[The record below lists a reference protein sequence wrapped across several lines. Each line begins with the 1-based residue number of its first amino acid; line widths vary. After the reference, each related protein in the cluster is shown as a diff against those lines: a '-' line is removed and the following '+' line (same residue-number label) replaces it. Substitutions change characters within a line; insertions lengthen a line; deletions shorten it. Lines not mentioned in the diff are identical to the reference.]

1 MLAIDRTLEV
11 FDLQYHAEVFR
22 IMPGSIAEELGI
34 EPGDVICRINGRRIA
49 DFLDYQFLSAA
60 PEVILLV
67 QKKSGEM
74 VEFEVE
80 NEELE
85 DLGISFQN
93 MLFDPAKS
101 CSNRCV
107 FCFIDQLPPNMR
119 ETLYFKDD
127 DSRLSFLYGN
137 YVTMTNMLPKD
148 VERLI
153 EYRVSPVNISVH
165 TTDMNLRKKMLK
177 NRHADRLMKYIQML
191 YDGGISMN
199 MQIVLCKGLNDGE
212 KLTQSLL
219 DLARF
224 HPQAV
229 SVSVVP
235 VGLTCYREGL
245 YPLEAFTKTDAIRV
259 VAQVEALQEQ
269 FLQEFGSRFVY
280 LSDEFYLLA
289 ELPVPPAEAYE
300 DFPQIENGVGMEASL
315 EMEFREALEEK
326 PSFVFCGKT
335 VIATGT
341 LAYPFIEKLV
351 RLAREQ
357 YPELDVEVVAVE
369 NQLFGGG
376 VTVAG
381 LLGGRDL
388 IRTLKGK
395 TFDRLLITSSM
406 LKADEPIFLDDVT
419 LEELETELGA
429 MVEACQNDGFQFL
442 KKLIGYKEC
451 VEEHSTIRSEYTIFD
466 E

>member
-1 MLAIDRTLEV
+1 M
-11 FDLQYHAEVFR
+11 QYHAEVFHV
-22 IMPGSIAEELGI
+22 MPDSIAEELGI
-34 EPGDVICRINGRRIA
+34 VPGDIVCEINGRRIA
-49 DFLDYQFLSAA
+49 DFLDYQFLSAM
-60 PEVILLV
+60 PEIVLKIRK
-67 QKKSGEM
+67 QTGEEI
-74 VEFEVE
+74 EFEIE

-85 DLGISFQN
+85 DLGISFEK

-119 ETLYFKDD
+119 ESLYFKDD

-165 TTDMNLRKKMLK
+165 TTDMELRKLMLK
-177 NRHADRLMKYIQML
+177 NCHADRLMEYIRML
-191 YDGGISMN
+191 YDGDIVMN

-212 KLTQSLL
+212 NLSKTLL
-219 DLARF
+219 DLATF
-224 HPQAV
+224 HPLAV

-235 VGLTCYREGL
+235 VGLTRYREGL
-245 YPLEAFTKTDAIRV
+245 YPLEAFTKEDALAV
-259 VAQVEALQEQ
+259 VSQVEALQKK
-269 FLQEFGSRFVY
+269 FLEELGSRFVY

-289 ELPVPPAEAYE
+289 DLPIPEAEAYE

-315 EMEFREALEEK
+315 EMEFKEALKEDL
-326 PSFVFCGKT
+326 PLTFTGKT

-341 LAYPFIEKLV
+341 LAFPFIEKLV
-351 RLAREQ
+351 SLAKEK
-357 YPELDVEVVAVE
+357 YPALDVEVVSVE
-369 NQLFGGG
+369 NHLFGGG

-388 IRTLKGK
+388 LDGLKGK
-395 TFDRLLITSSM
+395 TFDRLLITASM
-406 LKADEPIFLDDVT
+406 LKADEPVFLDDVT
-419 LEELETELGA
+419 VEEVESALGVRLVA
-429 MVEACQNDGFQFL
+429 NQNDGFEFL
-442 KKLIGYKEC
+442 CCLLGDQDDYRNDFSSGSIYF
-451 VEEHSTIRSEYTIFD
+451 EE
-466 E
+466 